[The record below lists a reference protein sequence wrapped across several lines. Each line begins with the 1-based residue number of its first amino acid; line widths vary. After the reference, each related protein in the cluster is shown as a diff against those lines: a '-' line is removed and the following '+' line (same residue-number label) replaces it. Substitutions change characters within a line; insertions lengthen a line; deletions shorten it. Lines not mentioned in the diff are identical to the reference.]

1 MIEFMTGDGD
11 KRGNGSESNN
21 KNTWKGKYH
30 NS

>member
-1 MIEFMTGDGD
+1 MIEFMTGDED

-21 KNTWKGKYH
+21 KNTCKGKYH